1 MTLVDFD
8 IDIMDELLER
18 GYKHAV
24 IKPLTHGGTTQKI
37 NDVPTMEIVPFQEF
51 DEAIRYFDHLEDP
64 DLTQASIVEMDHTP
78 SEVRLSGMG
87 SAHLLIDVESVG
99 LKAA

>member
-18 GYKHAV
+18 GYRHAV
-24 IKPLTHGGTTQKI
+24 IKPLTHEGTTQRI
-37 NDVPTMEIVPFQEF
+37 NDVPTMEIVPFQAFE
-51 DEAIRYFDHLEDP
+51 EAINYFDHLEEAN
-64 DLTQASIVEMDHTP
+64 LIQATIVEMDHTP
-78 SEVRLSGMG
+78 SEVRISGMG